1 MVFLYLEPLNFIFNN
16 KGNFMRTTLIG
27 ALFLTFGASVSA
39 ASKIEKEGTKNFST
53 MKQCIEWL
61 DSKYPNSKW
70 HDNKGTSWKLEN
82 NNSNFLSGFT
92 HIPSEENQKLIHS
105 VAIYCKLKETST
117 EGLFYEGKYIVIEAI

>member
-1 MVFLYLEPLNFIFNN
+1 
-16 KGNFMRTTLIG
+16 MRTTLIG

-39 ASKIEKEGTKNFST
+39 ASKIEKEETKNFST

-105 VAIYCKLKETST
+105 VAIYCKLKETSA

>member
-1 MVFLYLEPLNFIFNN
+1 
-16 KGNFMRTTLIG
+16 MRTTLIG

-39 ASKIEKEGTKNFST
+39 ASKIEKEETKNFST
-53 MKQCIEWL
+53 MKQCIDWL

>member
-1 MVFLYLEPLNFIFNN
+1 
-16 KGNFMRTTLIG
+16 MRKTLIG

-39 ASKIEKEGTKNFST
+39 ASKIEKEETKKFST

-70 HDNKGTSWKLEN
+70 HKDKGTSWNLEN
-82 NNSNFLSGFT
+82 DNSNLLSGVT
-92 HIPSEENQKLIHS
+92 HIPNEKNQKLIHS
-105 VAIYCKLKETST
+105 VAIYCKLKETRT